1 MKPSMIRFFLIAF
14 AIVFCT
20 WQGAASDKA
29 IRIGIEKFV
38 LRDFQNKRLTDTLD
52 LRSVIA
58 LNLLKNDNIRVIFLN
73 NAAAR
78 LKKDPLGNRDS
89 CDFILFGSFSF
100 YEDEIYIRA
109 SLNNVASGIYFHL
122 EPARLK
128 LSEAYRKMDIITK
141 QVLEKV
147 GSELDIINA
156 KKFAIICRTAS
167 KMKPQI
173 YDNIRYLTNFVT
185 RTLHVKKI
193 ALTPDSI
200 SENFYFS
207 DQPDSVIMDSLK
219 VDALLSLMFVK
230 YDDKE
235 KICNVAFRSGIS
247 KKIIQLP
254 TITMYYKNIS
264 YSSALNYWIG
274 GFILNVVDMD
284 GRFNTDLFDCSN
296 RTVSDLIGAANAN
309 SQAGNYYLSNYNLF
323 LAMEQKPDSSALH
336 NLAGDNFRN
345 SGNLRFALQ
354 EYLKAKELDPQNFKA
369 IYNLGIT
376 YTRMND
382 YPRAIAELENVLKY
396 DYTNTHV
403 MHDLG
408 NAYNLN
414 ENYEDAILSYKN
426 ALAHEPGNDSILSS
440 LGSAYLNMA
449 KIDSVHSMENLN
461 EAMSAFNAALQIQPG
476 NSEYRKNISRVYIEM
491 GWYYYATGS
500 FKDAI
505 ISFKNSTFETNSE
518 YIYDNIR
525 LCYIYNGQLDSA
537 SNYLSLLIANDSLLT
552 SYIYYQHAQDIRY
565 AYLNSADT
573 NIRSSVIYGNAV
585 IYFAK
590 KHTAIIPL
598 DEYGYWLIGNT
609 YSFLEKVD
617 SSLLYLDSAYRLNDK
632 NITVLLDLCESLV
645 LNNKFE
651 SGISLINEVRKSEE
665 VWNSFQ
671 PDKQAI
677 LLFLLAS
684 AITAL
689 DGKMPESTLNAV
701 KNIFTKDKK
710 TKIKNWDYGVYK
722 NWLSDVRV
730 IPGHDQLE
738 NLLKFM
744 ESKTDLK

>member
-1 MKPSMIRFFLIAF
+1 MKPSMIRFFFIAS
-14 AIVFCT
+14 AIIFFT
-20 WQGAASDKA
+20 SQGAASDKA

-38 LRDFQNKRLTDTLD
+38 VRDFQNNRLTDTLD

-58 LNLLKNDNIRVIFLN
+58 LNLLKNDNIKVIFLN
-73 NAAAR
+73 TSTTR

-89 CDFILFGSFSF
+89 CDFILCGSFSF

-109 SLNNVASGIYFHL
+109 YVNNVASGIYFQL

-128 LSEAYRKMDIITK
+128 LSEAYRKMDIITN
-141 QVLEKV
+141 QILEKV
-147 GSELDIINA
+147 NSGLDKINA

-235 KICNVAFRSGIS
+235 KICNVAFRSVIS

-264 YSSALNYWIG
+264 FSSVLNYWIE
-274 GFILNVVDMD
+274 GFILNVLDMD
-284 GRFNTDLFDCSN
+284 GRFNLDLFDCSN

-323 LAMEQKPDSSALH
+323 LAMEQKVDSSPLH

-345 SGNLRFALQ
+345 SGYLRIALQ
-354 EYLKAKELDPQNFKA
+354 EYLKAKELDPRNFKA

-376 YTRMND
+376 YSRMND

-396 DYTNTHV
+396 DSSNTHV

-408 NAYNLN
+408 NAYNYN
-414 ENYEDAILSYKN
+414 ENYEYAILSYKT
-426 ALAHEPGNDSILSS
+426 ALVHEPGNDSILSS
-440 LGSAYLNMA
+440 LGSAYFNMA

-461 EAMSAFNAALQIQPG
+461 EAMNSFNAALRIQPG

-491 GWYYYATGS
+491 GWYYYTTGN
-500 FKDAI
+500 FKEAI
-505 ISFKNSTFETNSE
+505 NCFKNSTFEANSE

-537 SNYLSLLIANDSLLT
+537 FNYLSMLIAQDSSLT

-573 NIRSSVIYGNAV
+573 NIRYSVGYGNAV

-590 KHTAIIPL
+590 KHTLIAPS

-632 NITVLLDLCESLV
+632 NITVLLDLSESLV
-645 LNNKFE
+645 LNNNFE
-651 SGISLINEVRKSEE
+651 SGISLINEVRKSED

-684 AITAL
+684 ANTAL
-689 DGKMPESTLNAV
+689 DGKMPESALNAIN
-701 KNIFTKDKK
+701 NIFAKDKK
-710 TKIKNWDYGVYK
+710 TRIKNWNYGVYK
-722 NWLSDVRV
+722 NWLSGVRV

-738 NLLKFM
+738 DLLKFM